1 MDPTKRNAPGGTG
14 ASQKHRRKR
23 ETPANYTADML
34 AGWYLLAGQAE
45 AERKRLGIRPKQPRR
60 GRGRRR

>member
-14 ASQKHRRKR
+14 ASQKHKGKR
-23 ETPANYTADML
+23 ETPADYTADPL
-34 AGWYLLAGQAE
+34 AGWYSLVRQAE
-45 AERKRLGIRPKQPRR
+45 AERQRLGIRRPKRR